1 MGIKEIY
8 HSKFRWLGVALMIL
22 PLLSSCIREEEFN
35 NSPQGN
41 FEALWKIIDEQYC
54 FLDYKQID
62 WDAIHDKYQPLITS
76 NMGNDGLF
84 QLLDSM
90 LAELKDGHVNLYSSS
105 NVARYWDWYLDY
117 PRNFNEGI
125 IERQYLGKTYRIA
138 AGMKYKILDDNIG
151 YIYYES
157 FSSGVGNGNLDE
169 VLSYLAP
176 CSGLIL
182 DVRNNGGGNLTN
194 SERIAARFT
203 NEKVLTGYIQ
213 HKTGKGHS
221 DFSDPKP
228 IYLEPSNS
236 IRWQKPVMLLINRHS
251 YSATNDFVNAMRYF
265 PNVTLVGDKTGGGS
279 GLPFSSE
286 LPNGWG
292 VRFSASPHLDADKQ
306 HIEFGIDPDRMLDVI
321 MGGAVGGIVG
331 ARSYYVLLKWDYYG
345 QNLDQ
350 IFNTRSGGMAIYGGI
365 IGGLLIG
372 LLMCKIRKVR
382 FVPAVDLA
390 AGGFFIGQAIGRWG
404 NFVNIE
410 AFGGNTSLPWGMSSS
425 VITSYLTEHEAESAL
440 QTIIEE
446 KTGLSYTPEW
456 DAVIKGIVD
465 NSHTL

>member
-84 QLLDSM
+84 QVLDSM

-279 GLPFSSE
+279 GMPFTSE
-286 LPNGWG
+286 LPNGWT
-292 VRFSASPHLDADKQ
+292 VRFSASPHFSVDMEQ
-306 HIEFGIDPDRMLDVI
+306 IEWGIDPDI
-321 MGGAVGGIVG
+321 
-331 ARSYYVLLKWDYYG
+331 
-345 QNLDQ
+345 
-350 IFNTRSGGMAIYGGI
+350 
-365 IGGLLIG
+365 
-372 LLMCKIRKVR
+372 KI
-382 FVPAVDLA
+382 DMDETD
-390 AGGFFIGQAIGRWG
+390 
-404 NFVNIE
+404 E
-410 AFGGNTSLPWGMSSS
+410 AKH
-425 VITSYLTEHEAESAL
+425 ID
-440 QTIIEE
+440 TIIEKARAFLKGE
-446 KTGLSYTPEW
+446 WTPE
-456 DAVIKGIVD
+456 
-465 NSHTL
+465 

>member
-84 QLLDSM
+84 QVLDSM
-90 LAELKDGHVNLYSSS
+90 LAELKDGHV
-105 NVARYWDWYLDY
+105 
-117 PRNFNEGI
+117 
-125 IERQYLGKTYRIA
+125 
-138 AGMKYKILDDNIG
+138 
-151 YIYYES
+151 
-157 FSSGVGNGNLDE
+157 NLDE

-306 HIEFGIDPDRMLDVI
+306 HIEFGIDPDEKVDMDEYDTKSDAIIER
-321 MGGAVGGIVG
+321 
-331 ARSYYVLLKWDYYG
+331 ARELLKVV
-345 QNLDQ
+345 Q
-350 IFNTRSGGMAIYGGI
+350 
-365 IGGLLIG
+365 
-372 LLMCKIRKVR
+372 
-382 FVPAVDLA
+382 
-390 AGGFFIGQAIGRWG
+390 
-404 NFVNIE
+404 
-410 AFGGNTSLPWGMSSS
+410 
-425 VITSYLTEHEAESAL
+425 
-440 QTIIEE
+440 
-446 KTGLSYTPEW
+446 
-456 DAVIKGIVD
+456 
-465 NSHTL
+465 